1 MMKIFIILIGLVI
14 CGCTSQPT
22 ELTQEERDIHVFYE
36 EPKIAYENLDRI
48 DTTSRASNAVD
59 ALDKVLRRAAELG
72 ADGVIVHS
80 ISNKGTVADSVDTF
94 GTGGGRR
101 VSLFQIQATAIRYV
115 N

>member
-1 MMKIFIILIGLVI
+1 MMKIFMILVGLVV
-14 CGCTSQPT
+14 CGCASQPT

-48 DTTSRASNAVD
+48 DTTSRASNAID

-72 ADGVIVHS
+72 ADGVLVHS
-80 ISNKGTVADSVDTF
+80 ISNKGTVADSVDSF

-115 N
+115 D

>member
-1 MMKIFIILIGLVI
+1 MKIFMILVGLVV
-14 CGCTSQPT
+14 CGCASQPT

-48 DTTSRASNAVD
+48 DTTSRASNAID

-72 ADGVIVHS
+72 ADGVLVHS
-80 ISNKGTVADSVDTF
+80 ISNKGTVADSVDSF

-115 N
+115 D